1 MESNEIAEKEIK
13 RRRYCVECESD
24 ADTESKGS
32 DGSYDYYRC
41 KKCGLTW
48 RHTHR
53 SEDVIF
59 QKGFLQEQLMKVD
72 ALLKHKRELCKMY
85 PDAIALRISY
95 DSLMGH
101 RKILVSAIEMIH
113 SPVQFESIED

>member
-1 MESNEIAEKEIK
+1 MEINKKPENEIKQ
-13 RRRYCVECESD
+13 RRCCVNCESD
-24 ADTESKGS
+24 ADTTFTVS

-41 KKCGLTW
+41 NKCGLTW
-48 RHTHR
+48 IHTQPT
-53 SEDVIF
+53 EDVIF

-72 ALLKHKRELCKMY
+72 ALLKQKRELCKKY
-85 PDAIALRISY
+85 PTAIALRISY